1 MSRVQDHSDRER
13 PIASDALTDKERA
26 VLQLTDAGLDRS
38 AIADRTGLKL
48 HRVASIQNNY
58 ADNGRDAWKDSA
70 RIGSMMQIGRAHVCN
85 PVTNAH
91 LVCRLLLEK
100 KK

>member
-38 AIADRTGLKL
+38 QIAERTGLKP
-48 HRVASIQNNY
+48 HRVRSIQNNY
-58 ADNGRDAWKDSA
+58 ADNGRDSWKDSA
-70 RIGSMMQIGRAHVCN
+70 RIGSMMLAEAIARMRSRQRFAGSAR
-85 PVTNAH
+85 
-91 LVCRLLLEK
+91 
-100 KK
+100 

>member
-13 PIASDALTDKERA
+13 PIASDGLTDKERA
-26 VLQLTDAGLDRS
+26 VLQLTDAGVDRDE
-38 AIADRTGLKL
+38 IAERTGLKL

-70 RIGSMMQIGRAHVCN
+70 RIGSMMLAEAITRMRSRRRFAGPAR
-85 PVTNAH
+85 
-91 LVCRLLLEK
+91 
-100 KK
+100 